1 MDVYPFHL
9 FFVLLFFGGC
19 HCCWS
24 GRGSF
29 PTPCDIFFAAVAG
42 VVEGVEDVFSDYGE
56 ESVLLVVRLGVGGWG
71 LCMYAGLVF
80 RGVSFGGRK
89 DRKRKKKK
97 KKTHL

>member
-9 FFVLLFFGGC
+9 FFVLFLGGC
-19 HCCWS
+19 HCWS

-56 ESVLLVVRLGVGGWG
+56 ESVLLVVRLLGWG
-71 LCMYAGLVF
+71 LCMFAGLVF
-80 RGVSFGGRK
+80 RGVSFGK
-89 DRKRKKKK
+89 EERKKKK